1 MEAVNPSLLKVLHVR
16 QSSNIWG
23 PEKWILDLCRNLP
36 QHGFSGDVAIMYR
49 QARGEPAEHPLV
61 AAARAQMTS
70 ITQLDGRLPALPQSF
85 RWLRHKL
92 QGEEFSILHAHE
104 YKTNLLAALAAIG
117 IRKPPALVATVRHTE
132 PGFQMGLFQG
142 LDSFVLH
149 RFDRLTVPSRG
160 ALQELKRWP
169 KLLRKAQV
177 IHHAV
182 ADASLAPGPAAEL
195 PERTGG
201 PVVSIVARLQA
212 VKGHRVFLESARRVL
227 LKRPDARFWIAG
239 DGELRGELEALTSQL
254 GLTSAVS
261 FLGYRNDISNVMAS
275 SDAVVCASSYES
287 FPRSVL
293 EALALGRPVVA
304 TSVGG
309 LPEIVRDGETGI
321 LVPPGDP
328 ENLAAAILRLLG
340 DRELAHRLGT
350 AARKFIGERYTVEA
364 QACAMAALYRE
375 ALACK

>member
-1 MEAVNPSLLKVLHVR
+1 M
-16 QSSNIWG
+16 
-23 PEKWILDLCRNLP
+23 
-36 QHGFSGDVAIMYR
+36 
-49 QARGEPAEHPLV
+49 
-61 AAARAQMTS
+61 
-70 ITQLDGRLPALPQSF
+70 
-85 RWLRHKL
+85 
-92 QGEEFSILHAHE
+92 
-104 YKTNLLAALAAIG
+104 
-117 IRKPPALVATVRHTE
+117 
-132 PGFQMGLFQG
+132 
-142 LDSFVLH
+142 
-149 RFDRLTVPSRG
+149 
-160 ALQELKRWP
+160 
-169 KLLRKAQV
+169 
-177 IHHAV
+177 
-182 ADASLAPGPAAEL
+182 
-195 PERTGG
+195 
-201 PVVSIVARLQA
+201 VSIVARLQA

-239 DGELRGELEALTSQL
+239 DGELRGELEAVASQL

-328 ENLAAAILRLLG
+328 ENLAAAILRVLA

-350 AARKFIGERYTVEA
+350 AAQKFIGERYTAEA
-364 QACAMAALYRE
+364 QASAMAALYRE
-375 ALACK
+375 AIACK

>member
-1 MEAVNPSLLKVLHVR
+1 
-16 QSSNIWG
+16 
-23 PEKWILDLCRNLP
+23 
-36 QHGFSGDVAIMYR
+36 
-49 QARGEPAEHPLV
+49 
-61 AAARAQMTS
+61 
-70 ITQLDGRLPALPQSF
+70 
-85 RWLRHKL
+85 LREKL

-104 YKTNLLAALAAIG
+104 FKTDLLAALAANG
-117 IRKPPALVATVRHTE
+117 NLRRTPALVATVRHTE

-169 KLLRKAQV
+169 KLLRKARV

-182 ADASLAPGPAAEL
+182 DGASLAPGGPAAEL
-195 PERTGG
+195 PEPTGG

-212 VKGHRVFLESARRVL
+212 VKGHRVFLESARKVL

-261 FLGYRNDISNVMAS
+261 FLGYRKDIPNVMAS
-275 SDAVVCASSYES
+275 SDVIVCASSYES
-287 FPRSVL
+287 FCRAVF

-309 LPEIVRDGETGI
+309 LPEIVSDGETGI
-321 LVPPGDP
+321 LVPPGDA
-328 ENLAAAILRLLG
+328 EAMAAAILRLLG
-340 DRELAHRLGT
+340 DRELAHRLGV
-350 AARKFIGERYTVEA
+350 AAQKFTGERYSVEA
-364 QACAMAALYRE
+364 QASAMAALYRE